1 MPNNITNAVACL
13 PKSGKPKSLVLSHS
27 AGGIRLGNG
36 NRLQSRLEGPV
47 VKKVTKYF
55 VAKNATNFEKLI
67 D

>member
-1 MPNNITNAVACL
+1 MPHQSLN
-13 PKSGKPKSLVLSHS
+13 PPQPQSGSGQAAE

-47 VKKVTKYF
+47 IKKVTKYF